1 MAPATGQKHACASLQ
16 GNTLQGWD
24 YRNSV
29 PFQWR
34 LSLHEEQVLKSPGDV
49 CGSVFQPGECVAQR
63 KWIILAGSP
72 ADDFP
77 NESAEDASFPL
88 QGNMTWD

>member
-1 MAPATGQKHACASLQ
+1 MCLPPGEHSPGLGLQ
-16 GNTLQGWD
+16 ELSAV
-24 YRNSV
+24 SV
-29 PFQWR
+29 ER
-34 LSLHEEQVLKSPGDV
+34 LGLHEEQVLKRPGDV

-77 NESAEDASFPL
+77 NESGEDASFPL